1 MRYFGGKARIAKEL
15 CKFLQG
21 ELKEGQAFVDLFCG
35 SCNVVSKIEADVRL
49 ANDLHKELI
58 AMWKSTQDGTFQPVR
73 VSEEEY
79 KLMRLD
85 TNNET
90 YPAWFRGFI
99 GFGCSFSGKW
109 WGGFAKCNRGD
120 DYYMNALN
128 STNKKA
134 SKLQGVI
141 FSQGSYKDVKG
152 IPDASLIYCDI
163 PYKGTTKYSVGE
175 FNHEEFYAWAIDM
188 KRKGHNVLVSEYGHN
203 VPEGWEVVYSIES
216 KKDIRNKDGVQEK
229 TIEVVMT
236 PSLY

>member
-1 MRYFGGKARIAKEL
+1 MQYFGGKAKIAKEL

-35 SCNVVSKIEADVRL
+35 SCNVVSKIEADVRM
-49 ANDLHKELI
+49 ANDLHPELI
-58 AMWKSTQDGTFQPVR
+58 AMWKSTQDGTFKPYR
-73 VSEEEY
+73 VSEDEY

-85 TNNET
+85 VNNEA

-99 GFGCSFSGKW
+99 GFGCAFAGDWFK
-109 WGGFAKCNRGD
+109 GFAKCNRGD

-134 SKLQGVI
+134 TKLQGVI

-152 IPDASLIYCDI
+152 IPDNSLIYCDI
-163 PYKGTTKYSVGE
+163 PYKGTTAYSVGG

-188 KRKGHNVLVSEYGHN
+188 KKKGHNVLVSEYGYN

-216 KKDIRNKDGVQEK
+216 KKDIRNKNGEQVK
-229 TIEVVMT
+229 TVEVVMT
-236 PSLY
+236 PII